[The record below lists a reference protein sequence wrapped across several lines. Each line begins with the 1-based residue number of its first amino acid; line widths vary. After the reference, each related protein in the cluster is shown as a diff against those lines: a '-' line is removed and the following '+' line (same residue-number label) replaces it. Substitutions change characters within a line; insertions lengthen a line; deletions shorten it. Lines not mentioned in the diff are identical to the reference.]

1 MIWNARG
8 TGNASF
14 IRSVKTILI
23 VIIWIFGCFF
33 KKIGGSQAINS
44 IFKIGWSG
52 IVKVDPI
59 GFSGGIWLLWKEEVS
74 FDILS
79 SSN

>member
-1 MIWNARG
+1 M
-8 TGNASF
+8 
-14 IRSVKTILI
+14 
-23 VIIWIFGCFF
+23 
-33 KKIGGSQAINS
+33 
-44 IFKIGWSG
+44 
-52 IVKVDPI
+52 KVDPI